1 MPYQY
6 NGNRPGGDFKGKGE
20 IMRIL
25 LIVGLILLALWLL
38 GLLVIPGL
46 GWLLHIALIIAVIL
60 LIIWLLRRVFK
71 LF

>member
-1 MPYQY
+1 
-6 NGNRPGGDFKGKGE
+6 
-20 IMRIL
+20 MRLL
-25 LIVGLILLALWLL
+25 LIIGLILLALWLL
-38 GLLVIPGL
+38 GLLVIPTL

>member
-1 MPYQY
+1 
-6 NGNRPGGDFKGKGE
+6 
-20 IMRIL
+20 
-25 LIVGLILLALWLL
+25 
-38 GLLVIPGL
+38 L

>member
-1 MPYQY
+1 MVI
-6 NGNRPGGDFKGKGE
+6 GLGGFKGKGE
-20 IMRIL
+20 IMNIL
-25 LIVGLILLALWLL
+25 LIIGLILLALWLL